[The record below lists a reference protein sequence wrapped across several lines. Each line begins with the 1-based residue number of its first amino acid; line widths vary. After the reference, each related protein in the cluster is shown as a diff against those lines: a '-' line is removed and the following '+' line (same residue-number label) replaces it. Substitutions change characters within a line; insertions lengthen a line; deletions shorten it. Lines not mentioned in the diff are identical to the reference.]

1 MVSETGIARIDN
13 VLGILVDREQT
24 LDNRAAAYGVLQQVK
39 LRLDRGLKANR
50 DDIVKG
56 MQADGLKELGPL
68 SIKSTAVEPVYV
80 CNLPENHEDLQVQEA
95 LEELTE
101 DRALRPYV
109 RLVPRHFEIDV
120 DRMVEDIRLGVQAAL
135 NLFQILN
142 VNGWRTERD
151 RRYSLAVR
159 EVVAPKKEAAA

>member
-1 MVSETGIARIDN
+1 MTETGIARIDN
-13 VLGILVDREQT
+13 VLGILADRQQT
-24 LDNRAAAYGVLQQVK
+24 LDNRAAAYAFAQAVK
-39 LRLDRGLKANR
+39 LRLDRGLKASR
-50 DDIVKG
+50 DDLIRG

-68 SIKSTAVEPVYV
+68 SIKSTAVEPRYV
-80 CNLPENHEDLQVQEA
+80 CNERENWEDASVQDA

-120 DRMVEDIRLGVQAAL
+120 ERMVEDIRLGVQAAL

-142 VNGWRTERD
+142 VNHWRTERD

-159 EVVAPKKEAAA
+159 EVEAPKKEAAA